1 MLCQMTWEL
10 YFDEIFGS
18 DNYYY
23 DYLLNTTKSK
33 FWKELA
39 VKKQHSLNRDDFT
52 RFPFYM
58 TEIIYKLCGST
69 QMQEV
74 NQEVAFYQE
83 NGKTGTA

>member
-1 MLCQMTWEL
+1 
-10 YFDEIFGS
+10 
-18 DNYYY
+18 
-23 DYLLNTTKSK
+23 
-33 FWKELA
+33 
-39 VKKQHSLNRDDFT
+39 
-52 RFPFYM
+52 M